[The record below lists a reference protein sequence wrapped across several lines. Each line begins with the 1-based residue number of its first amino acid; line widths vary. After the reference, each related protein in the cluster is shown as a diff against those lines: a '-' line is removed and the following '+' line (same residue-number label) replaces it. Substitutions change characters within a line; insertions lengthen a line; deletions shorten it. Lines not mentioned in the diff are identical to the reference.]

1 MSPPAFLPVPPQNVP
16 DRRADFPT
24 THWTLVMRVNHGG
37 EVRQAALE
45 ELCGLYW
52 YPLYAFLRRKG
63 HPPHDAEDLTQGFF
77 VKLLNDET
85 LEQADTGK
93 GRLRSYLLAALNR
106 HLADDLRHRTAL
118 KRGGGQPGI
127 AFEGMNA
134 EERYQH
140 EPVDSR
146 DPELLFA
153 RVWARQLLAGVR
165 DQLRKDFADTRRPEL
180 FDTLLPFLLL
190 DEEPPSY
197 REVAAQLKATEVS
210 VRLMVSRLRARFR
223 GLLREEVARTVA
235 SPEELESELEW
246 LKSALIA
253 R

>member
-1 MSPPAFLPVPPQNVP
+1 VVLAARSDSV
-16 DRRADFPT
+16 RR
-24 THWTLVMRVNHGG
+24 R
-37 EVRQAALE
+37 EALE
-45 ELCGLYW
+45 TLCGTYW
-52 YPLYAFLRRKG
+52 LPIYSYLRRRG
-63 HPPHDAEDLTQGFF
+63 NAPADAEDLTQGFF

-118 KRGGGQPGI
+118 KRGGGQPSI
-127 AFEGMNA
+127 AFEEMNA
-134 EERYQH
+134 EERYKH

-146 DPELLFA
+146 GPEQLFTG
-153 RVWARQLLAGVR
+153 VWARQLLAGVR
-165 DQLRKDFADTRRPEL
+165 EQLRKDFADTRRPEL

-246 LKSALIA
+246 LKSALLA
-253 R
+253 P

>member
-1 MSPPAFLPVPPQNVP
+1 MPQPAFHSGPSQNDP
-16 DRRADFPT
+16 GRRADFPT
-24 THWTLVMRVNHGG
+24 THWTLVMRVNQGG
-37 EVRQAALE
+37 EVRQAALA

-52 YPLYAFLRRKG
+52 YPIYVFLRRKG
-63 HPPHDAEDLTQGFF
+63 HPQHDAEDLTQGFF

-106 HLADDLRHRTAL
+106 HLADDLRHRTAQ

-127 AFEGMNA
+127 AFEEMNA

-140 EPVDSR
+140 EPVDLR
-146 DPELLFA
+146 DPELLFSG
-153 RVWARQLLAGVR
+153 VWARQLLAGVR
-165 DQLRKDFADTRRPEL
+165 EQMRKDFADTRRPEL
-180 FDTLLPFLLL
+180 FDTLLPFLLM

-197 REVAAQLKATEVS
+197 REVATQLKATEVS

-235 SPEELESELEW
+235 SPEELEYEFKW
-246 LKSALIA
+246 LKTALLA